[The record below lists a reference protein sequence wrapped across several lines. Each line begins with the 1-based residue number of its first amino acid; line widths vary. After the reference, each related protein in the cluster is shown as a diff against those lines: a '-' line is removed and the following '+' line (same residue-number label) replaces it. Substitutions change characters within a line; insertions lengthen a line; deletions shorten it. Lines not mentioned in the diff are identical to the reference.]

1 MDGDGI
7 YRALGTG
14 VAQRRRELG
23 MTQDVLALAVGL
35 TRASVANI
43 EAGKQRVLLHTA
55 YRLISALKLARLSDL
70 LPEPERV
77 LDHSDELVAIIGD
90 SEGLDSRALE
100 QIERIWRES

>member
-7 YRALGTG
+7 YRALGTS

-43 EAGKQRVLLHTA
+43 EAGKQRVLLHTV

-70 LPEPERV
+70 LPEPEMV
-77 LDHSDELVAIIGD
+77 LEHSDESVAIIGD
-90 SEGLDSRALE
+90 SEGLDAGALE